1 MQYEVGIT
9 FIVAATSEFARIHHI
24 FVREANNY
32 LIRFNG
38 IDFLTEHYDAEHYD
52 AEHLFSFDDTIQE
65 LTQVCL
71 NNGGGIQ

>member
-38 IDFLTEHYDAEHYD
+38 IDFLTEH
-52 AEHLFSFDDTIQE
+52 LFSFDDTIQE

>member
-9 FIVAATSEFARIHHI
+9 FIVFATRGGARIHHI

-38 IDFLTEHYDAEHYD
+38 IDFLTEHYDAEH
-52 AEHLFSFDDTIQE
+52 LFSFDDTIQE